1 MSKYMVYWKEILKNN
16 QGDAPMGAFD
26 TTIEAHAYK
35 KGLIDGIVM
44 FTKTDN
50 KSKLEKELNNQF
62 YMKTI
67 EEEKS

>member
-1 MSKYMVYWKEILKNN
+1 MVYWKEILKND

-44 FTKTDN
+44 FTKTDS
-50 KSKLEKELNNQF
+50 KDKLEKELNSQF
-62 YMKTI
+62 YMKTVD
-67 EEEKS
+67 EEKS

>member
-1 MSKYMVYWKEILKNN
+1 MVYWKEILKNN

-50 KSKLEKELNNQF
+50 KGKLEKELNNQF

-67 EEEKS
+67 KEEKS

>member
-1 MSKYMVYWKEILKNN
+1 MVYWKEILKNN

-50 KSKLEKELNNQF
+50 KGKLEKELNNQF
-62 YMKTI
+62 YMKTV

>member
-44 FTKTDN
+44 FIGMIGN
-50 KSKLEKELNNQF
+50 MN
-62 YMKTI
+62 
-67 EEEKS
+67 

>member
-1 MSKYMVYWKEILKNN
+1 MVYWKEILKNN

-50 KSKLEKELNNQF
+50 KGKLEKELNNQF

>member
-1 MSKYMVYWKEILKNN
+1 MVYWKEILKNN

>member
-44 FTKTDN
+44 FTKTDS
-50 KSKLEKELNNQF
+50 KGKLEKELNSQF
-62 YMKTI
+62 YMKTVD
-67 EEEKS
+67 EEKS

>member
-50 KSKLEKELNNQF
+50 KGKLEKELNNQF

>member
-1 MSKYMVYWKEILKNN
+1 MVYWKEILKNN

-50 KSKLEKELNNQF
+50 KGKLEKELNNQF
-62 YMKTI
+62 YMKTVD
-67 EEEKS
+67 EEKS